1 MNDYLEN
8 VATPEVGPF
17 DLSMPTTSEIRISAV
32 RARQLVGIYMGN
44 YVGLL
49 LHGQT
54 PDEIIVRDGHAYWGV
69 PVILS
74 RGRAGRIGIVGA
86 VDVDALTGTLLIDDL
101 LVDEIKENARNLTA
115 SHALQPVGW

>member
-1 MNDYLEN
+1 MRVILED

-54 PDEIIVRDGHAYWGV
+54 PDEMVVRDGHAYWRV

-74 RGRAGRIGIVGA
+74 RGRAGQIGIVGA
-86 VDVDALTGTLLIDDL
+86 VNVDAHTGKLVIDDL
-101 LVDEIKENARNLTA
+101 LIDEIKENARNLTA
-115 SHALQPVGW
+115 SRTFQPVG

>member
-1 MNDYLEN
+1 MRVILED

-17 DLSMPTTSEIRISAV
+17 DLSMPTAAEIRISAG

-54 PDEIIVRDGHAYWGV
+54 PDEMVVRDGHAYWRV

-74 RGRAGRIGIVGA
+74 RGHAGRIGIVGA

-101 LVDEIKENARNLTA
+101 LIDEIKENARNLTA
-115 SHALQPVGW
+115 SRTLKPVG